1 MTCWLAAALLLFVA
15 ACGGGAGAPT
25 LTPSATVTPAASPQ
39 PSPAPTASAT
49 VTPTETAPAT
59 VTDTATATPS
69 PPAGPAQVIRKGDPS
84 RAAVAFSFDAGADA
98 GFTAEILDTLKAN
111 GITASFGVT
120 GKWAEEN
127 PELLRRIVQEGH
139 HIINHSYD
147 HPSFTGLSTGQPP
160 LTQAQ
165 RWEQLDRTEG
175 IVRQLTG
182 ATTKP
187 YFRPPYGDYDNSV
200 NADIYARGY
209 WYNVMWT
216 VDSRGWQG
224 IPAEEIVQRCLS
236 LAEAGAIYIFH
247 VGSASQ
253 DASALPDIIAG
264 LRAQGYGIG
273 SVPQVLA
280 P

>member
-1 MTCWLAAALLLFVA
+1 VGA
-15 ACGGGAGAPT
+15 ACGGGSEAPT
-25 LTPSATVTPAASPQ
+25 ATPSATATRTASPQ
-39 PSPAPTASAT
+39 PSPALTPSAT

-59 VTDTATATPS
+59 ATATATASGTPS
-69 PPAGPAQVIRKGDPS
+69 PPPSPAQVIRKGDPS
-84 RAAVAFSFDAGADA
+84 RRAVAFSFDAGADA
-98 GFTAEILDTLKAN
+98 GFAPQILDTLKAN
-111 GITASFGVT
+111 GITASFGIT

-165 RWEQLDRTEG
+165 RWEQLDRTEAIING
-175 IVRQLTG
+175 LTG
-182 ATTKP
+182 ATAKP
-187 YFRPPYGDYDNSV
+187 YFRPPYGDYDDSV

-224 IPAEEIVQRCLS
+224 IPAEEIVQRCIS
-236 LAEAGAIYIFH
+236 LAEAGAIYVFH

-253 DASALPDIIAG
+253 DANALPDIIAG
-264 LRAQGYGIG
+264 LRAQGYIIG
-273 SVPQVLA
+273 SVPQVLV